1 MARVDAL
8 ANPDLLRWA
17 RSNSGFSVDE
27 VAKKIRVAPERIE
40 AWESGF
46 SHPTITQLRNLGR
59 VYRRPI
65 AVFFLPGSPAPGPK
79 MLTDYRRV
87 WGTEAR
93 VISPQLRGEI
103 ETAYDRRDLALE
115 LLELEGDTPIR
126 FRLAADLGE
135 DPEAVARRVRQALGI
150 SEETQRAW
158 GDRYAGFN
166 AWRDAIERCGALV
179 LQMTDV
185 PSAEARGFS
194 IASRPLPAV
203 VANIHDAPRARSFT
217 LIHELVHLA
226 LKRDGV
232 CDLDDHGRVE
242 PFCNHLAGA
251 VLVPALALLREAEVQ
266 QHDADDA
273 TWEDR
278 ELATLA
284 TRFSVSREVILR
296 RLLILHRT
304 TEGFYRAK
312 REQYAEE
319 YKRERERQRA
329 QADEKKPRAIPQDL
343 IAVARVGQYVSTLIL
358 SNYSHGRITAS
369 DVADYFNIRIK
380 HLPAIERRV
389 FGASRRS

>member
-1 MARVDAL
+1 VARVDAL
-8 ANPDLLRWA
+8 ANPALLRWA
-17 RSNSGFSVDE
+17 RSNSGFTVDE
-27 VAKKIRVAPERIE
+27 VAKKIRVSADRIE
-40 AWESGF
+40 AWEAGF

-65 AVFFLPGSPAPGPK
+65 AVFFLPDPPGPGPK

-93 VISPQLRGEI
+93 VVSPQLRGEI

-115 LLELEGDTPIR
+115 LLELEADTPIR
-126 FRLAADLGE
+126 FRLAADLDE
-135 DPEAVARRVRQALGI
+135 DPDAVARRARSALGI
-150 SEETQRAW
+150 SEEAQRAW

-194 IASRPLPAV
+194 IASRPLPVV

-242 PFCNHLAGA
+242 PFCNHVAGA
-251 VLVPALALLREAEVQ
+251 VLVPAPALLREPGVRE
-266 QHDADDA
+266 HDADDA

-278 ELATLA
+278 EIAALA

-304 TEGFYRAK
+304 SEGFYRAK
-312 REQYAEE
+312 REQYADE
-319 YKRERERQRA
+319 YERERERQRA
-329 QADEKKPRAIPQDL
+329 EADEKKPRAIPQDL

-380 HLPAIERRV
+380 HLAAIERRV
-389 FGASRRS
+389 FGAPRG

>member
-1 MARVDAL
+1 MARVEAL
-8 ANPDLLRWA
+8 ANPALLRWA
-17 RSNSGFSVDE
+17 RGNSGYTVGD
-27 VAKKIRVAPERIE
+27 VAKKIKVAAERIE
-40 AWESGF
+40 AWEGGF

-65 AVFFLPGSPAPGPK
+65 AVFYLPEAPGPGPK
-79 MLTDYRRV
+79 MLTDYRRL

-93 VISPQLRGEI
+93 VVSPQLRGEI
-103 ETAYDRRDLALE
+103 ETAYDRRALALE

-135 DPEAVARRVRQALGI
+135 DPDEVARRVRRALGI

-158 GDRYAGFN
+158 SDQYAGFN
-166 AWRDAIERCGALV
+166 AWRDATERCGALV
-179 LQMTDV
+179 LQMTEV

-194 IASRPLPAV
+194 LASRPLPAV
-203 VANIHDAPRARSFT
+203 VANIHDRPRARSFT
-217 LIHELVHLA
+217 LIHEFVHLA

-242 PFCNHLAGA
+242 PFCNHVAGA
-251 VLVPALALLREAEVQ
+251 VLVPAPALLREPEVQ
-266 QHDADDA
+266 HHDTDEPAWD
-273 TWEDR
+273 DR
-278 ELATLA
+278 EIAALA

-296 RLLILHRT
+296 RLLILNRT
-304 TEGFYRAK
+304 SEAFYRAK
-312 REQYAEE
+312 REQYADE
-319 YKRERERQRA
+319 YERERERRA
-329 QADEKKPRAIPQDL
+329 QEEKKPRAIPQDL

-389 FGASRRS
+389 FKLPRAS